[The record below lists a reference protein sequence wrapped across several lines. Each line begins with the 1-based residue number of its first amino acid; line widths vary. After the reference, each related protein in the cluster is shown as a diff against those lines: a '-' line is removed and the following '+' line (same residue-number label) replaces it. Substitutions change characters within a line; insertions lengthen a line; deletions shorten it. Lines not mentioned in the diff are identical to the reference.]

1 MISTKKIIIKK
12 IIFVFIVISVSIPL
26 LQQVITFA
34 HVKPLKGAVEKHDQ
48 PAFNIQNWFN
58 GIFQSNEEKFINNNF
73 GFRSSFVR
81 LHNQLDYWLFSKVNA
96 NNVIIGQDGYLYELS
111 YINEYLGRKFVGKK
125 SINKSIS
132 DLKILSDSLAARDI
146 DIVVLLAAG
155 KASFF
160 PEYFPDS
167 LATISK
173 TISNYDYF
181 SYALDSAN
189 ILNIDFNR
197 WFVNMKDTSQ
207 YALFTKGGIHWSKY
221 GEYLVADSIIKYVEN
236 LKGVKL
242 PKLKLEKIETS
253 FLPRNRDNDIGEGM
267 NLIFPHSTYKM
278 AYPKI
283 KFDKSNINNHTK
295 AMFVADSYYWE
306 LFNEGLSRDVF
317 NNGQFWYYNKKI
329 YSAQTGWYGK
339 LINEID
345 IRAEVEKNDV
355 VFILQTEATLDRFGF
370 GFIEKQ
376 IEIYGQQNYK
386 PQVDTIV
393 SSKITAMMEHIK
405 SDEGWYEMIK
415 EKAKKN
421 GISTEKMLRL
431 DAEYVIEEQNKKQ
444 N

>member
-253 FLPRNRDNDIGEGM
+253 FLPRNRDNDI
-267 NLIFPHSTYKM
+267 
-278 AYPKI
+278 
-283 KFDKSNINNHTK
+283 
-295 AMFVADSYYWE
+295 
-306 LFNEGLSRDVF
+306 
-317 NNGQFWYYNKKI
+317 
-329 YSAQTGWYGK
+329 
-339 LINEID
+339 
-345 IRAEVEKNDV
+345 EVEKNDV

-431 DAEYVIEEQNKKQ
+431 EH
-444 N
+444 